1 MTITQFRPG
10 HSTRGNI
17 LYSKL
22 KPYLVDDMVIL
33 DIGCAYACLYPLINS
48 DFPNTD
54 YFGFDNHR
62 AIITELWK
70 KYPEQIWN
78 RLAIKDGSELKDITS
93 PMPALDVAI
102 HIGLDA
108 EWSAIWKV
116 HPWLI
121 ENCPPKLALL
131 ETGRRDGYEGPM
143 ATYNKVVALYIEA
156 GYKRAD
162 SGQFDF
168 DWDAQGAKF
177 NKDRHWSILVKQ

>member
-1 MTITQFRPG
+1 MTIEQFRPG

-22 KPYLVDDMVIL
+22 KPHLKDDMIIL

-54 YFGFDNHR
+54 YFGFDNHGG
-62 AIITELWK
+62 IITELWK

-78 RLAIKDGSELKDITS
+78 RIDIKDGSEIKDVVS

-102 HIGLDA
+102 HIGVDA

-121 ENCPPKLALL
+121 ENHPPELVLL
-131 ETGRRDGYEGPM
+131 EAGRRDGYEGCVM
-143 ATYNKVVALYIEA
+143 TYMKISALYIEA
-156 GYKRAD
+156 GYKLAD

-168 DWDAQGAKF
+168 DWDGECL
-177 NKDRHWSILVKQ
+177 KDRHYSILTRP